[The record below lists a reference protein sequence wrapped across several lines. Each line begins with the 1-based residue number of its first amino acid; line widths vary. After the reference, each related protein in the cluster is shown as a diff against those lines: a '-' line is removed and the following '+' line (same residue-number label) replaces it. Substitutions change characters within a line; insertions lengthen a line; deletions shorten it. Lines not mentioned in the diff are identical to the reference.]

1 MKPLLFMTALSL
13 ASVATADNIV
23 IQNVCGVTGFA
34 SVTMSSGDCSIGT
47 SIPVVGSTP
56 YATSSAHIGLTLSA
70 SPAEYS
76 VLTPSQHTSA
86 FNGGRDLSSAG
97 ASSTINAEFDLTTA
111 GPVRAGFLQ
120 AVWEPTSVGGSTDG
134 TGGSF
139 AVIMR
144 TNDFYS
150 NGGLSCSYFWPLA
163 GCLDQ
168 QSLLGHFTRIPF
180 TLGEDFEIRYVST
193 VNSGSYRFVG
203 HTGAM
208 VEMNYKFR
216 LFEADGET
224 PVAVLSAAPEPSAWA
239 LLLAGCSLLIAK
251 RARPRLCPRRKT
263 PAST

>member
-1 MKPLLFMTALSL
+1 
-13 ASVATADNIV
+13 
-23 IQNVCGVTGFA
+23 
-34 SVTMSSGDCSIGT
+34 
-47 SIPVVGSTP
+47 
-56 YATSSAHIGLTLSA
+56 
-70 SPAEYS
+70 
-76 VLTPSQHTSA
+76 
-86 FNGGRDLSSAG
+86 
-97 ASSTINAEFDLTTA
+97 
-111 GPVRAGFLQ
+111 
-120 AVWEPTSVGGSTDG
+120 
-134 TGGSF
+134 
-139 AVIMR
+139 VIMP

-239 LLLAGCSLLIAK
+239 LLLAACSLLIAK